1 MTGTANGEMEI
12 AAIKAMQAG
21 DRCAFEDFVH
31 RQGRWVRGILF
42 GTVSDVHRVDDILQD
57 VWTTVWSQIG
67 KLREPARWRSWLY
80 RLAKNAAI
88 DAGRKQTRERQGL
101 EQVLRAAPAM
111 PATEPSPIH
120 QLVSAEQ
127 QQMVLQAIRAL
138 PAIYREPFV
147 LRHLEE
153 WSYRRIGEVLDLPV
167 DTVETRL
174 VRARRL
180 LREALKDRL

>member
-1 MTGTANGEMEI
+1 MEI

-21 DRCAFEDFVH
+21 DRLAFEAFVD

-42 GTVSDVHRVDDILQD
+42 GTVSDVHRVDDLLQD
-57 VWTTVWSQIG
+57 VWATVWSQIG
-67 KLREPARWRSWLY
+67 KLREPSRWRSWLY
-80 RLAKNAAI
+80 RLAKNTAI
-88 DAGRKQTRERQGL
+88 DAGRKQTRERQRM
-101 EQVLRAAPAM
+101 EQVLQAAPAV
-111 PATEPSPIH
+111 ARTAPSPIH

-127 QQMVLQAIRAL
+127 QEMVLQAIRAL

-153 WSYRRIGEVLDLPV
+153 WSYRRIGEVLEMPV

>member
-1 MTGTANGEMEI
+1 MDMEI

-21 DRCAFEDFVH
+21 DRSAFEGFVD
-31 RQGRWVRGILF
+31 RQGRWVRGVLF
-42 GTVSDVHRVDDILQD
+42 GTVSDVHRVDDLLQEVWAT
-57 VWTTVWSQIG
+57 VWTQVG
-67 KLREPARWRSWLY
+67 KLREPNRWRSWLY
-80 RLAKNAAI
+80 RLAKNTAI
-88 DAGRKQTRERQGL
+88 DAGRKQTRERHGMDALLQ
-101 EQVLRAAPAM
+101 AAPGEVRTA
-111 PATEPSPIH
+111 PSPIH
-120 QLVSAEQ
+120 ALVSAEQ

-153 WSYRRIGEVLDLPV
+153 WSYRRIAEVLDMPV

-174 VRARRL
+174 VRGRRL